1 MEVLQRGEVHDVV
14 VIGSGASGAM
24 AAHALV
30 EHGVRVL
37 MLDAGWKFDRSL
49 SWAHVLPFE
58 ADRRLQ
64 QGDRPQQFRLDA
76 REQPY
81 LTPEGRPFDLYRT
94 WGWGGKT
101 NVWGRVS
108 LRMADL
114 DFAGPE
120 RDGWDIP
127 WPIRYEDIAP
137 YYDRVEQLIGVTGGD
152 DDSDSL
158 PGSRYH
164 LPPVRPRC
172 TEVLLTRAAESLG
185 IPCVPIR
192 RAVLTRPHGGRS
204 ACHYCGSCGSGC
216 RTASYFNATD
226 YLLLPAIETG
236 RLEIVSGA
244 VAARVTTD
252 SEGRASGVQYFERE
266 SGAERHVRARTVVVA
281 ASAMDSTRILLNSQ
295 STRHPNG
302 LGNGNDQLGRNYC
315 EQVRFHRHGFLPQLF
330 GRGYTNDDGIG
341 GGHTYIPRFNH
352 RLRGLDY
359 LRGFGIQM
367 WMNGC
372 QTTGVNVAERMP
384 GLEFGAG
391 FKRRVEERYPAL
403 ASLHPYG
410 EMLPRPDNRVTV
422 DPDRTDR
429 YGVPL
434 MHIDVRFSDN
444 EMKMV
449 RHMHQVADEI
459 LKTAG
464 AEMVPASPDEHDPPG
479 AGHPRARHGPH
490 GRGSGPL
497 DAQPLQPDARGGQRL
512 RRRRLVVHH
521 RVREE
526 PDADDSRPRLA
537 RRRLPGGGAARGA
550 AVRATD

>member
-1 MEVLQRGEVHDVV
+1 MGAGQPGQSARGRPVTAMEVEVLQRGEVHDVV

-24 AAHALV
+24 AAHTLV

-64 QGDRPQQFRLDA
+64 QGDRPQPFRLDA

-127 WPIRYEDIAP
+127 WPIRYADIAP

-172 TEVLLTRAAESLG
+172 TEVILTRAAESLG
-185 IPCVPIR
+185 IPSVPIR
-192 RAVLTRPHGGRS
+192 RAVLTLPHNGRS

-330 GRGYTNDDGIG
+330 GSGYTNDDGIG
-341 GGHTYIPRFNH
+341 GGHTYIPALQPPPQRARLPA
-352 RLRGLDY
+352 RLRHPD
-359 LRGFGIQM
+359 
-367 WMNGC
+367 
-372 QTTGVNVAERMP
+372 VDERLP
-384 GLEFGAG
+384 DDRRQRRRAHAGAG
-391 FKRRVEERYPAL
+391 VRGRLQAAGRGA
-403 ASLHPYG
+403 
-410 EMLPRPDNRVTV
+410 LPRP
-422 DPDRTDR
+422 
-429 YGVPL
+429 
-434 MHIDVRFSDN
+434 RFAPS
-444 EMKMV
+444 
-449 RHMHQVADEI
+449 
-459 LKTAG
+459 
-464 AEMVPASPDEHDPPG
+464 
-479 AGHPRARHGPH
+479 
-490 GRGSGPL
+490 
-497 DAQPLQPDARGGQRL
+497 L
-512 RRRRLVVHH
+512 RRDAAAPGQPGDRRSGSH
-521 RVREE
+521 RPLRRAA
-526 PDADDSRPRLA
+526 DAHRRP
-537 RRRLPGGGAARGA
+537 
-550 AVRATD
+550 VQ